1 MVQPNPPTYIRMT
14 RSPLQPSVRPKRSSK
29 VPGTRKLT
37 YGPSDASYV
46 TPPLISLLFHP
57 YNNIPNI
64 PRQVFELL
72 VPSPL
77 FQYKPREDYN
87 LDAPT
92 AHLWQMMVFT
102 GERFTAEQ
110 LQASNDADLYFDS
123 TCSSSFPPITCI
135 INSVHTSTGTLKS
148 PLPKF
153 RNPFALSLRNY
164 KVLPEP
170 DVL

>member
-1 MVQPNPPTYIRMT
+1 
-14 RSPLQPSVRPKRSSK
+14 
-29 VPGTRKLT
+29 
-37 YGPSDASYV
+37 
-46 TPPLISLLFHP
+46 
-57 YNNIPNI
+57 
-64 PRQVFELL
+64 
-72 VPSPL
+72 
-77 FQYKPREDYN
+77 
-87 LDAPT
+87 
-92 AHLWQMMVFT
+92 MMVFT

-148 PLPKF
+148 RLPKF

-170 DVL
+170 DVLATAAFIERCLRLDPKNRPSAEELLEDEWWKDVV